1 MKDLSLITITRND
14 GPLLRV
20 AQTSINWQ
28 SARSR
33 IEHIIVD
40 SSDLP
45 IIVNEPDVR
54 VIRMEPRG
62 VYAALNEGLR
72 ASSGKILGMLH
83 GNDRFFSP
91 DVVETVM
98 KLFDHDPELDFVFG
112 DLVYEKT
119 STHTIMRRYDSGLFH
134 PELLT
139 VGFAPAHPTLFM
151 RRRVFEK
158 VGFYDETYRVAGDFE
173 MWLRLFNPEHA
184 FKWQH
189 IPMVM
194 VAMSHGGMSSLLK
207 NQLTVN
213 PVEKLRAL
221 RRNNLPANVFRL
233 FKRIN
238 YL

>member
-28 SARSR
+28 SARGR

-45 IIVNEPDVR
+45 IIVREPQVQ

-72 ASSGKILGMLH
+72 ASSGEILGMLH

-91 DVVETVM
+91 DVVETVLD
-98 KLFDHDPELDFVFG
+98 LFDNDPELDFIFG

-119 STHTIMRRYDSGLFH
+119 STHTIMRRYDSGRFR

-139 VGFAPAHPTLFM
+139 AGFAPAHPTLFM
-151 RRRVFEK
+151 RRRVMEK
-158 VGFYDETYRVAGDFE
+158 VGYYDESYRVAGDFE
-173 MWLRLFNPEHA
+173 MWLRLFNPEHG
-184 FKWQH
+184 FKWRH
-189 IPMVM
+189 LPKVM
-194 VAMSHGGMSSLLK
+194 VAMSHGGISSLLK

-213 PVEKLRAL
+213 PIEKLRAL
-221 RRNNLPANVFRL
+221 RRNNLPANFFRL